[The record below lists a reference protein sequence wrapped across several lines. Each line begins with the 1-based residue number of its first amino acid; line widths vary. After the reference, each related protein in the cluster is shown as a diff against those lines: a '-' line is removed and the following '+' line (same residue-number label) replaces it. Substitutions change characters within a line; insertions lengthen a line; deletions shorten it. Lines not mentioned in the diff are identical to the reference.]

1 MVIVCHRMKKCS
13 GCNQEKKL
21 SAFPLSSYRRK
32 DGSQNYAAWCRA
44 CYVNSAARYQKEHPE
59 KAREWGSKKHR
70 RRKYGLTQQ
79 QYEAMIQNQKSLCAI
94 CQEPETH
101 ITRGGHQGQLAV
113 DHCHVTGKIRG
124 LLCFR
129 CNVALGKFRDNP
141 IYLQN
146 AMVYLLNGGFVSE
159 DGQ

>member
-1 MVIVCHRMKKCS
+1 MVIDCHRMKRCS
-13 GCNQEKKL
+13 GCHQEKDL
-21 SAFPLSSYRRK
+21 SAFPFSSYRRK
-32 DGSQNYAAWCRA
+32 DGSRNYASWCRA
-44 CYVNSAARYQKEHPE
+44 CYVTAASRYQKEHPE

-70 RRKYGLTQQ
+70 RRKYGLSQD
-79 QYEAMIQNQKSLCAI
+79 QYEAMVLAQRGLCGI

-101 ITRGGHQGQLAV
+101 ITRGGHPGQLAV

-141 IYLQN
+141 TYLKN